1 MPQSATVLRF
11 QPSPLTQGETPMPF
25 APQVTL
31 ANGKTCIP
39 QHYLQYSQSL
49 ATVRDIVSDISVD
62 ELTPIFVAEDDAGLY
77 LQVGM
82 IGRENYDRSNCC
94 RPHKL
99 VYGRKW
105 RIDANTPT
113 SEVIQTAF
121 LAVKKAREHEVR
133 ELLTIVDQQ
142 TGKTSAVFSN
152 HHDLPLMAANTD
164 LVEATD
170 DDIIIT
176 PMQVQAALLGVKYA
190 QRPITVINVTRHG
203 QRGLIVDLQLGQAPL
218 ARKVEGDF
226 AELDDW
232 VFTVLLSQCSAT
244 ELLYEIMD
252 ALIKHSDRSV
262 DELFRY
268 QGFARFSCRIDP
280 RRIASLSVAT
290 RPYARDASNSQ
301 FTPIFKGLNYEVD
314 SSRVP
319 SLGQGRLAAKNQ
331 AMIARFS
338 QLAGHLP
345 KP

>member
-11 QPSPLTQGETPMPF
+11 QPSPLAQGETPMPF

-31 ANGKTCIP
+31 ANGKTCTP

-62 ELTPIFVAEDDAGLY
+62 DLTPIFVAEDHAGLY

-82 IGRENYDRSNCC
+82 IGRENYDRSNSS

-133 ELLTIVDQQ
+133 ELLTIVDVQ
-142 TGKTSAVFSN
+142 TGKTSAAFSN
-152 HHDLPLMAANTD
+152 HHDLPLMAANSE
-164 LVEATD
+164 LVETMKD
-170 DDIIIT
+170 DIIT
-176 PMQVQAALLGVKYA
+176 PMQIQAALLGVRYA
-190 QRPITVINVTRHG
+190 QRPITVMNVIRHG
-203 QRGLIVDLQLGQAPL
+203 QLGLIVDLQLGQAPL
-218 ARKVEGDF
+218 ARKVEGDY

-232 VFTVLLSQCSAT
+232 VFTVLLSQFSAT
-244 ELLYEIMD
+244 ELLYEIME
-252 ALIKHSDRSV
+252 AFIKHSDRSV

-268 QGFARFSCRIDP
+268 QGFARFSRRNDP
-280 RRIASLSVAT
+280 RRLASLSIAT

-301 FTPIFKGLNYEVD
+301 FTPIFKGLNYEID

-319 SLGQGRLAAKNQ
+319 SLGLGRLAAKNQ
-331 AMIARFS
+331 AIIDRFS
-338 QLAGHLP
+338 NLAGHMP
-345 KP
+345 TP